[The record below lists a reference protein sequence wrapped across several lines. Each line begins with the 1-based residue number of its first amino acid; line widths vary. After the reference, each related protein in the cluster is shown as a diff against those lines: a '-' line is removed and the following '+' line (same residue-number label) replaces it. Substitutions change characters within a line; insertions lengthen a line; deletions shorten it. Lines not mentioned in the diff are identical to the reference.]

1 MSSFYF
7 VYRIFLLFTFGR
19 GTFSWSSVYP
29 EKGEEIISSGSR
41 SLAFFRSQGRSPRE
55 RAGIESDLSL

>member
-1 MSSFYF
+1 MSCFYF
-7 VYRIFLLFTFGR
+7 VYRIFLSFGR

-29 EKGEEIISSGSR
+29 EKGEDLISSGSR